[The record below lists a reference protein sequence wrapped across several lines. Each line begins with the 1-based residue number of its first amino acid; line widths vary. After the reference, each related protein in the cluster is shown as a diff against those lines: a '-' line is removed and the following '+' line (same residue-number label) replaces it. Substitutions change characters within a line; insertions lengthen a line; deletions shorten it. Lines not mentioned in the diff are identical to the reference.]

1 MQFLF
6 QRGLIAGLLFL
17 AASLPAADTLT
28 WNTNQNHVSADIQSV
43 TLPRLLQ
50 GVAQLTGWKVLLE
63 PGTTHEI
70 SAKFKDRPAGDA
82 LRMLLGDL
90 NFALLPQTNSK
101 PWLVVFRTAQA
112 NATQIIPP
120 ADLNGTNSAHAKT
133 IANELIARLK
143 PGASID
149 ELAKQLGAK
158 VLGKIDGLNAYRLQ
172 FEDAA
177 AADAARQQLAS
188 NPNVTAVESNYVVDP
203 PPTPQS
209 LAGASSLPSPVQL
222 KLNPPSSSGKVIV
235 GLVDTA
241 WQPQGNDLDKFM
253 LKTFSVAGDAN
264 PDPNA
269 PTHATSMYQDILRAL
284 AAEPGGAT
292 GVQIVGVD
300 VYGPNESANT
310 FNVAAGIVQ
319 AINIGANVINLSLG
333 SPSDSAVLHD
343 VIQQVKQSGIPMFAA
358 AGNNATAQPFYP
370 AAYPETISVT
380 ASSQGQLAIYAN
392 YGSYINLI
400 APGSGVV
407 YFGNAAYLVSG
418 TSTSAAYMTGQ
429 AAAAADANHV
439 LPSAVTGSMLASPAL
454 KFTPPK

>member
-209 LAGASSLPSPVQL
+209 RANLPSP
-222 KLNPPSSSGKVIV
+222 
-235 GLVDTA
+235 
-241 WQPQGNDLDKFM
+241 W
-253 LKTFSVAGDAN
+253 
-264 PDPNA
+264 
-269 PTHATSMYQDILRAL
+269 
-284 AAEPGGAT
+284 
-292 GVQIVGVD
+292 
-300 VYGPNESANT
+300 
-310 FNVAAGIVQ
+310 
-319 AINIGANVINLSLG
+319 
-333 SPSDSAVLHD
+333 DS
-343 VIQQVKQSGIPMFAA
+343 IR
-358 AGNNATAQPFYP
+358 
-370 AAYPETISVT
+370 
-380 ASSQGQLAIYAN
+380 
-392 YGSYINLI
+392 
-400 APGSGVV
+400 
-407 YFGNAAYLVSG
+407 
-418 TSTSAAYMTGQ
+418 
-429 AAAAADANHV
+429 
-439 LPSAVTGSMLASPAL
+439 
-454 KFTPPK
+454 